1 VAREFL
7 LTPGGGDVNSVEEAR
22 QWLRES
28 GWRPV
33 EHTPLDGP
41 ASLVLAEAV

>member
-22 QWLRES
+22 QW
-28 GWRPV
+28 RPV